1 MRFLRF
7 TLLFSFFSK
16 NIKKQNFLKLINI
29 AIFFT
34 IFAVSSATISF
45 IIETKIS
52 DKEKELTYLQIDA
65 LESGKEIES
74 IEIFLSTYEFSID
87 NEESTKVFQ
96 EFFST
101 TKVGKVT
108 ISQNDFFTPYI
119 YYSLKDLKELFDE
132 EFDMTN
138 KDDPIYEWILETIKN
153 IWEDEDVKKFEN
165 ALNDFSKSYKK
176 IETFNVDNFKF
187 KKVPSNDKIIKE
199 IINNSKNNLTSKNG
213 EIYDTH
219 YDVITF
225 EIAST
230 IFFRQMMKYMKGI
243 NSVVRNDIN
252 EINNEII
259 SLSKNEKNIILTTF
273 IFQLIIFII
282 IQFFEIS
289 SLTTNLRK
297 KIK

>member
-34 IFAVSSATISF
+34 IFAVSSAIISF

-65 LESGKEIES
+65 LENGKEIES

-119 YYSLKDLKELFDE
+119 YYSLKDLKEFL
-132 EFDMTN
+132 M
-138 KDDPIYEWILETIKN
+138 KN
-153 IWEDEDVKKFEN
+153 
-165 ALNDFSKSYKK
+165 
-176 IETFNVDNFKF
+176 
-187 KKVPSNDKIIKE
+187 
-199 IINNSKNNLTSKNG
+199 
-213 EIYDTH
+213 
-219 YDVITF
+219 
-225 EIAST
+225 
-230 IFFRQMMKYMKGI
+230 
-243 NSVVRNDIN
+243 
-252 EINNEII
+252 
-259 SLSKNEKNIILTTF
+259 
-273 IFQLIIFII
+273 LI
-282 IQFFEIS
+282 
-289 SLTTNLRK
+289 
-297 KIK
+297 